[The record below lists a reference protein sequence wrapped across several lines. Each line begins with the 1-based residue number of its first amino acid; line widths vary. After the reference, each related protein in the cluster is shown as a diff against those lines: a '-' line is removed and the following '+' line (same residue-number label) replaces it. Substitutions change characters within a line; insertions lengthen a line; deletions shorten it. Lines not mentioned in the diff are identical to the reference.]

1 MSEAVSSG
9 IDIAAALDAGQQ
21 ASDSMPGK
29 PRPRSALDEIADAPG
44 TFDLF
49 QAMRRIEAEHP
60 HLPRLG
66 DSRRPV
72 DDPMQRKPDLTL
84 ARSVLGWEPE
94 ITLDE
99 GLARTTEWFA
109 KVVGRG

>member
-1 MSEAVSSG
+1 MLELAEKVLALTGSTSE
-9 IDIAAALDAGQQ
+9 LQ
-21 ASDSMPGK
+21 
-29 PRPRSALDEIADAPG
+29 
-44 TFDLF
+44 FD
-49 QAMRRIEAEHP
+49 P
-60 HLPRLG
+60 
-66 DSRRPV
+66 RPV
-72 DDPMQRKPDLTL
+72 DDPMQRQPDLTL